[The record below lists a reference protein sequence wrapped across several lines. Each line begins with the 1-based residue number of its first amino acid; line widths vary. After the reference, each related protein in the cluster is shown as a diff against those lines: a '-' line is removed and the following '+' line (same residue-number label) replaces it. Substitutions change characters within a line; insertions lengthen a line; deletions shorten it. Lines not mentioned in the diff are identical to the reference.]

1 MGTEKKGR
9 TELLVGLFLFM
20 GLAILGALV
29 ITFGRLGQGLASPYE
44 LTVLFP
50 NANGLT
56 TGADVLLSGAK
67 IGFVSAQPQ
76 LVGDSYRVAV
86 RVKVQGDV
94 HIPRKSKFMVGSSS
108 LLGDK
113 FVDVLPLSEIDAGDF
128 WQPGEIIEGARAS
141 GFEELAVR
149 GSAVMDE
156 LTVSLKHIQTL
167 TANLNQNLLNDT
179 SIQNLQQTFEN
190 LRETTAAFKKA
201 SQSVDGVVARADRV
215 LHAAEGTVKTL
226 DSAGK
231 EIQKFSKNAT
241 EGKGALSVLVND
253 RETGDNL
260 RALISNMRRS
270 GVLFYKDRPLPAGE
284 SRDSE
289 KEKKEKS
296 R

>member
-9 TELLVGLFLFM
+9 TELLVGLFLFI

-29 ITFGRLGQGLASPYE
+29 ITFGRLGQGLVSPYE

-67 IGFVSAQPQ
+67 IGFVTAQPQ

-94 HIPRKSKFMVGSSS
+94 RIPRKSKFMVGSSS

-113 FVDVLPLSEIDAGDF
+113 FVDVVPLNEIDASDF
-128 WQPGEIIEGARAS
+128 WQPGEIIEGARAG
-141 GFEELAVR
+141 GFDELAVR

-156 LTVSLKHIQTL
+156 LNVSLKQIQTL
-167 TANLNQNLLNDT
+167 TSNLNQNLLNDT
-179 SIQNLQQTFEN
+179 ALQNLQQTFEN
-190 LRETTAAFKKA
+190 LKDTTAAFKKA
-201 SQSVDGVVARADRV
+201 SQSIDGVVTKADRV
-215 LHAAEGTVKTL
+215 LNAAEGTVKTL

-231 EIQKFSKNAT
+231 EIQKLSKNAA

-253 RETGDNL
+253 RDTGENL
-260 RALISNMRRS
+260 RALISNLRRS
-270 GVLFYKDRPLPAGE
+270 GVLFYKDRPLPPPE
-284 SRDSE
+284 SKDGA
-289 KEKKEKS
+289 KEKKEKVH
-296 R
+296 